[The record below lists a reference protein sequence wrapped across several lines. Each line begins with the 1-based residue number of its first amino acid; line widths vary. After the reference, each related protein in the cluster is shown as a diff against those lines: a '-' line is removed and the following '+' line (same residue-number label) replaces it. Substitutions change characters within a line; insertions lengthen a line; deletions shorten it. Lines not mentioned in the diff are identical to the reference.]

1 MPVDSGPYALM
12 AELLDS
18 VNVGVC
24 LFDSGDHALLW
35 NRSFLTLFPEHDG
48 HIHAGE
54 HYALNLRRFYLSR
67 LDPDELPLIDRYIE
81 EGVARHRGQTQP
93 FVFQHRGQWV
103 RVAATSTADGG
114 RVRVWTPLASP
125 TGAGQWNRPSAAQ
138 PGPNANPE
146 EAFLEQFADGVMLLD
161 DDGRIAKANEQVLFL
176 YDVPRKADLIGLRY
190 DELLNAVWRGQRP
203 PASLTERQ
211 RFNGAPFEVELPGD
225 RWLRVAEQRGVD
237 GIAYSTHVDITE
249 MKRLQTALNRA
260 KEEADRASA
269 AKSRFLAMIS
279 HEIRTPMNAI
289 IGIGRIA
296 LKATAE
302 PGLRGYLDTINAS
315 AGRLLGIMN
324 DLLDFSKIEAGKVE
338 IVAQP
343 FSLDE
348 VLEPLGDLVMGS
360 AKAGGGA
367 KPGDIEVAIRVA
379 PGTPDRLVGDP
390 LRLGQ
395 VLANLTAN
403 ALKFTERGEILVT
416 VEEVARAGGS
426 VTLGFQVADSGIG
439 IDAAQQ
445 GQLFQPFVQADDMTT
460 RRYGGTGLGLTICK
474 QLVDLMGGA
483 ITLSSAPGRGSR
495 FGFTVDLQLA
505 PKGADAPARLAGRV
519 LVVDDHPAARAA
531 LAEMV
536 TALGCEAVEAES
548 AVAALLAAEQAA
560 AQGRPVAAALV
571 DWPAPG
577 WDGRAAVIPA
587 LALVPAKA
595 EVPLQTPESGTGVAG
610 VLFKPVTPGRLRD
623 RLAGLLGGQGDRTAK
638 PAAERRDLSA
648 LRGARVLL
656 VDDNALNREVALHL
670 LAEARVTVEVA
681 ENGLQAFERVGR
693 GDYDLVLMDIQMP
706 VMDGLEA
713 TRRIRRLEQDRFRDL
728 PIVAMTAQ
736 AMSAH
741 RQASREAGL
750 DEHLAKP
757 IEPDRLFDTMLRL
770 IDPARLTGRQ
780 PPPPADDGP
789 AGRDGGGP
797 RLEDIACGDIVQD
810 ARRAGLDWDA
820 ALRRVDNDPTTLHRL
835 MRSFRRDCADYPAAL
850 VAAVAAGDQ
859 ERIRFLAHAL
869 RSSCAYIGAMELSRL
884 AGRVDEAVRTDQSSL
899 GAGLA
904 TDLAGD
910 LARLLEQLSGL
921 CPVAN
926 GTAAAR
932 TAAIRTAAL
941 TDDTALE
948 PSIRRL
954 AGLLGMAD
962 LRAEEVWS
970 DLRERLD
977 PAHRDFAADV
987 DTLLDDLRYPEALD
1001 RLRDFATTRGMA
1013 LTAPPRNRVEAK
1025 SPEHL

>member
-1 MPVDSGPYALM
+1 MPVNSGAYPLM

-54 HYALNLRRFYLSR
+54 HYSFNLRRFYLSR

-103 RVAATSTADGG
+103 RVAAASTADGG

-125 TGAGQWNRPSAAQ
+125 TGAGPWSRPTVVQ
-138 PGPNANPE
+138 PGATPTHE
-146 EAFLEQFADGVMLLD
+146 DAFLEQVADGVMLLD
-161 DDGRIAKANEQVLFL
+161 ADGRIAKANEQVLFL

-190 DELLNAVWRGQRP
+190 DELLDAVWRGQRP

-296 LKATAE
+296 LKSAAE
-302 PGLRGYLDTINAS
+302 PGLRGYLETINAS

-360 AKAGGGA
+360 ARADGKAGAGG
-367 KPGDIEVAIRVA
+367 IEVVIRVV

-395 VLANLTAN
+395 VLANLTGN
-403 ALKFTERGEILVT
+403 ALKFTEHGEILVT
-416 VEEVARAGGS
+416 VEELARANGR
-426 VTLGFQVADSGIG
+426 VTLGFQVADTGIG

-445 GQLFQPFVQADDMTT
+445 AQLFQPFVQADDRTT

-474 QLVDLMGGA
+474 QLVGLMGGT
-483 ITLSSAPGRGSR
+483 ITLSSAPGQGSR
-495 FGFTVDLQLA
+495 FGFTVDLPLA
-505 PKGADAPARLAGRV
+505 PETGDAPPRLAGRV

-531 LAEMV
+531 LADMV
-536 TALGCEAVEAES
+536 TALGCEAEEADS
-548 AVAALLAAEQAA
+548 VPAALLAAERAA
-560 AQGRPVAAALV
+560 AQGRPVTAALV

-577 WDGRAAVIPA
+577 WDGRTVGVPT

-595 EVPLQTPESGTGVAG
+595 EVPAETPDSGTGVAG

-623 RLAGLLGGQGDRTAK
+623 RLAGLQGGEHGRTRK

-681 ENGLQAFERVGR
+681 EDGLQAVERVGR

-713 TRRIRRLEQDRFRDL
+713 TRRIRRLDRFRTL

-741 RQASREAGL
+741 REASREAGL
-750 DEHLAKP
+750 DEHLTKP
-757 IEPDRLFDTMLRL
+757 IEPDRLFDAMMRL
-770 IDPARLTGRQ
+770 IDPARIAGRQ
-780 PPPPADDGP
+780 PPAPAAGSTDD
-789 AGRDGGGP
+789 RTGGDCPHAHGIAC
-797 RLEDIACGDIVQD
+797 EDIGQD
-810 ARRAGLDWDA
+810 ARRAGLDWDT
-820 ALRRVDNDPTTLHRL
+820 ALRRVDNDPVTLHKL
-835 MRSFRRDCADYPAAL
+835 MRSFRRDCADYPGAL
-850 VAAVAAGDQ
+850 VAAVAAGDH

-869 RSSCAYIGAMELSRL
+869 RSSAAYIGATEVSRL
-884 AGRVDEAVRTDQSSL
+884 AGRVDEAVRTDRSSV

-904 TDLAGD
+904 TDLAAD
-910 LARLLEQLSGL
+910 LARLLERLSDL
-921 CPVAN
+921 CPAVN
-926 GTAAAR
+926 GTAMAAAP
-932 TAAIRTAAL
+932 TAAPA
-941 TDDTALE
+941 DDTALE

-954 AGLLGMAD
+954 AGLLGTAD
-962 LRAEEVWS
+962 LRAEEAWS
-970 DLRERLD
+970 ELRERLA
-977 PAHRDFAADV
+977 PAHRDFTADF
-987 DTLLDDLRYPEALD
+987 DALLDDLRYPEALD
-1001 RLRDFATTRGMA
+1001 RLRDFATARGVA
-1013 LTAPPRNRVEAK
+1013 LTATPRNRVEAK
-1025 SPEHL
+1025 ATERL

>member
-1 MPVDSGPYALM
+1 M

-24 LFDSGDHALLW
+24 LFDPGDHALLW

-54 HYALNLRRFYLSR
+54 HYSLNLRRFYLTR

-103 RVAATSTADGG
+103 RVAAMSAADGG

-125 TGAGQWNRPSAAQ
+125 TGAGPWSRPTATQTGTAASQ
-138 PGPNANPE
+138 E
-146 EAFLEQFADGVMLLD
+146 DAFLEQVADGLMLLD
-161 DDGRIAKANEQVLFL
+161 ADGRIAKANEQVLFL

-190 DELLNAVWRGQRP
+190 DELLDAVWRGQRP

-296 LKATAE
+296 LKSAAE
-302 PGLRGYLDTINAS
+302 PGLRGYLETINGS
-315 AGRLLGIMN
+315 AGRLLGILN

-338 IVAQP
+338 IAARP

-348 VLEPLGDLVMGS
+348 VLEPLGDLIMGN
-360 AKAGGGA
+360 AQKNAGADG
-367 KPGDIEVAIRVA
+367 IEVAIRVA
-379 PGTPDRLVGDP
+379 PGTPDRLIGDP

-395 VLANLTAN
+395 VLANLTGN

-416 VEEVARAGGS
+416 VEEVARTGGPGGGPGGGAGMDGR
-426 VTLGFQVADSGIG
+426 VTLGFQVADTGIG
-439 IDAAQQ
+439 IDEAQQ
-445 GQLFQPFVQADDMTT
+445 AQLFHPFVQADDTT
-460 RRYGGTGLGLTICK
+460 TQRYGGTGLGLTICK
-474 QLVDLMGGA
+474 QLVELMGGA
-483 ITLSSAPGRGSR
+483 ITLTSAPGRGSR

-505 PKGADAPARLAGRV
+505 PDAAALPHRLAGRV

-531 LAEMV
+531 LAAMV
-536 TALGCEAVEAES
+536 AALGCEAVEAES
-548 AVAALLAAEQAA
+548 GPAARLAAERAA
-560 AQGRPVAAALV
+560 AEGRPVTAALV
-571 DWPAPG
+571 DWPTPG
-577 WDGRAAVIPA
+577 WDGPAAGIPA

-595 EVPLQTPESGTGVAG
+595 DVPAEDHGAGTGVAG

-623 RLAGLLGGQGDRTAK
+623 RLAPLLGGGGRTAE

-713 TRRIRRLEQDRFRDL
+713 TRRIRKLERFRDL

-736 AMSAH
+736 AMSVH

-750 DEHLAKP
+750 NEHLAKP
-757 IEPDRLFDTMLRL
+757 IEPDRLFDAMLRL
-770 IDPARLTGRQ
+770 IDPARLAGRQ
-780 PPPPADDGP
+780 PPADVAAADRPPPVEEFLFDGDV
-789 AGRDGGGP
+789 A
-797 RLEDIACGDIVQD
+797 ES
-810 ARRAGLDWDA
+810 ARQAGLDWDA
-820 ALRRVDNDPTTLHRL
+820 ALRRVDGDPATLHKL
-835 MRSFRRDCADYPAAL
+835 IRSFRRDCAEYPDAL
-850 VAAVAAGDQ
+850 AAAVAAGDQ
-859 ERIRFLAHAL
+859 ERVRFLAHAL
-869 RSSCAYIGAMELSRL
+869 RSSSAYIGAMELSRL

-904 TDLAGD
+904 ADLAAD
-910 LARLLEQLSGL
+910 LARLLDRLSSL
-921 CPVAN
+921 CPAMN
-926 GTAAAR
+926 GAAAALPAD
-932 TAAIRTAAL
+932 TA
-941 TDDTALE
+941 TDDDRVLE
-948 PSIRRL
+948 PAIRRL
-954 AGLLGMAD
+954 AGLLGSAD
-962 LRAEEVWS
+962 LRAEDVWGEM
-970 DLRERLD
+970 RHRLD
-977 PAHRDFAADV
+977 PAHQDFAADF
-987 DTLLDDLRYPEALD
+987 DLLLDDLRYPEALD
-1001 RLRDFATTRGMA
+1001 RLHDFATARGVA
-1013 LTAPPRNRVEAK
+1013 LAPPPRNRVEARA
-1025 SPEHL
+1025 PGHL